1 MRTRS
6 ITKDRME
13 TTRDG
18 LFFSWT
24 GGPYIEVSAAGPMPQ
39 PFDVINTTDENG
51 EPPPFH
57 RRMFFDILDSVDM
70 KALRHALRASQMDS
84 DNWTQSINTLLGTL
98 AALTNAKPYSDHS
111 DAVLDEIIAQAK
123 ALRT

>member
-1 MRTRS
+1 MRTGI

-24 GGPYIEVSAAGPMPQ
+24 GGPYIEVSAAGPMPK

-57 RRMFFDILDSVDM
+57 RRMFFDILDGVDM

-84 DNWTQSINTLLGTL
+84 DHWTNGVSGLFVTIAELGDVQ
-98 AALTNAKPYSDHS
+98 PYSEQS
-111 DAVLDEIIAQAK
+111 DKVLNDIIARAK
-123 ALRT
+123 ALRA